1 MTEETYEIDGIT
13 FKIFRHNDTEI
24 QQINEAK
31 DKGRHLI
38 GTYTYDIHKP
48 HNPTGEYHIHLRD
61 KGNEILSMN
70 KVSGTGHDGYH
81 GTRIPNKAFKELK
94 SKLSD
99 WNWPENQILESLNYT
114 YLVNKNSSQ
123 YLRPV
128 KVLPHRNYELQDVAL
143 FIGFFHQFAEDPFLT
158 GGNGGWK
165 ERTIAIIETE
175 DGYIKKVPVTCFKFT
190 DTNE

>member
-1 MTEETYEIDGIT
+1 MTEETFEIDGIT
-13 FKIFRHNDTEI
+13 FIIFRHTESEV

-70 KVSGTGHDGYH
+70 KVSGTAHDGYH

-94 SKLSD
+94 AKLSD

-114 YLVNKNSSQ
+114 YLVNKNSSD

-128 KVLPHRNYELQDVAL
+128 KVFPHKNYELQEVGL
-143 FIGFFHQFAEDPFLT
+143 FVGFFHQFAEDPFLT

-175 DGYIKKVPVTCFKFT
+175 DGYIKKVPITCFKFT